1 MDVQGQRCVLL
12 TPVPSWSGA
21 LLRSQCLCLAAGPT
35 DGANGGSGGDHAH
48 HVTLAARAAQAIK
61 MKAIGGKRPM
71 VETTLK
77 GFFGRPSPAAA
88 PKASPAAGPPS
99 GQAAVSPSSPAAPP
113 SGQAAP
119 PPSSPDLP
127 WDSPAAAAPPPPL
140 TPPVVPPGAASPA
153 ARSPPAASPPS
164 TPAAQVPTPPS
175 SPALRSD
182 GSAAEPAG
190 MQPNSEV
197 RIKFCTGFT
206 LSMLEPISTKYPF
219 ARHAAGQ
226 LPWSMPNDNGT
237 IFAKG
242 CETVLPPHAA
252 PPHAAPPHA
261 ARCSAARCSAA
272 RCSAARSLRR
282 APPPGA
288 RPSYP
293 TGAR

>member
-1 MDVQGQRCVLL
+1 
-12 TPVPSWSGA
+12 
-21 LLRSQCLCLAAGPT
+21 
-35 DGANGGSGGDHAH
+35 
-48 HVTLAARAAQAIK
+48 
-61 MKAIGGKRPM
+61 
-71 VETTLK
+71 
-77 GFFGRPSPAAA
+77 
-88 PKASPAAGPPS
+88 
-99 GQAAVSPSSPAAPP
+99 
-113 SGQAAP
+113 
-119 PPSSPDLP
+119 
-127 WDSPAAAAPPPPL
+127 
-140 TPPVVPPGAASPA
+140 
-153 ARSPPAASPPS
+153 
-164 TPAAQVPTPPS
+164 
-175 SPALRSD
+175 
-182 GSAAEPAG
+182 

-252 PPHAAPPHA
+252 PPHAP
-261 ARCSAARCSAA
+261 
-272 RCSAARSLRR
+272 SAARSLRR